1 MVKFIMNIRKGNT
14 MLHTSGVIK
23 NFQFIFI
30 LSYYSNSKCVTYKC
44 INAIMNTRSYQKKI
58 IINTRS
64 LVRQK
69 SFAFPTCFQK
79 RLRQPSIFRMV
90 KILVLN
96 LCCNKKLGY
105 TKVTSKFV
113 VCLKGIVVV
122 CNQWWSQEF
131 SLGEAKLKA
140 KLI

>member
-1 MVKFIMNIRKGNT
+1 MYQCYYKYK
-14 MLHTSGVIK
+14 
-23 NFQFIFI
+23 I
-30 LSYYSNSKCVTYKC
+30 LS
-44 INAIMNTRSYQKKI
+44 KKI

-79 RLRQPSIFRMV
+79 HLRQPSIFRMV

-122 CNQWWSQEF
+122 CNQWWSKEF

-140 KLI
+140 KLIDINSKINTQIYINVIWRLI